1 VSVAASAL
9 IDAPARSSDRAIEL
23 LRGALVADE
32 LEGLGWDPDSM
43 VVNPVLGHPSFGF
56 QICEVDGCDGPV
68 RHRGN
73 ICCTCYDRFRRAI
86 AAGRCRDLDEFKR
99 IRRDPSR
106 AKPMC
111 AVCCVP
117 PDHVRPTAGNGLCL
131 AHEARRKRL
140 GLSVAEFIARGD
152 VVPLRSFG
160 VCRRDGCEGVAAGR
174 RGLCTACEKLWV
186 TRGRP
191 PLGELC
197 ADARVVEVRE
207 LAMVAPISLAGLPE
221 QVRLELLLVAQRFA
235 EQLRK
240 GSREG
245 WRGLVRDARAAGV
258 GSLLELERGEARC
271 QVMLVRRLAQ
281 RELEVLYADV
291 ETEFAR
297 DVWDLRKVGLAVP
310 RATVVLDFSVISQDW
325 LREAAKGWARVRAA
339 STQGTSLKAALLA
352 VALLSESLALREDRG
367 REKSALAR
375 VDVRAYVERL
385 GRLHRAGR
393 LPETT
398 YQRSAGRARMF
409 LRECKDF
416 GLYEPGAPL
425 HGLRAEFSV
434 WLQDLPSKPAEDA
447 DAEGRALPQ
456 VVIDQ
461 LLSEARLESLR
472 ERCGEDVCVMLRVLA
487 DTGRRPGELAALMA
501 SSLERTEFVDEQTG
515 ELQSAWVLVHDMPK
529 VGVKNFRLFIA
540 QSTAELIIEHRDRVA
555 ARYPDTPIS
564 ALRLFPRER
573 LNPHGT
579 VAVYSARLGW
589 AVRRWVRSMPPLVGP
604 AGEEFPRE
612 RVIPYAF
619 RHSFAQRHADNGTPL
634 DVLAAMMGHRTTD
647 TTRGYYKVNKTRMR
661 NAVARVSQM
670 QLNHRG
676 HRVSA
681 SFGEL
686 VDAEY
691 DRYQV
696 GQIAIAFGTCH
707 EPSNVKSSGRS
718 CPYRF
723 RCFGC
728 THFRTDPSYLP
739 ELREHLQRLLV
750 DHERLNAVTDGMLEE
765 WARRDALPSNEEIVA
780 VRRLIRR
787 AEAILDELSEQ
798 ERAMV
803 DELFAIIRR
812 ARASIDTALPTHLSA
827 AVRQPAPTLYP
838 QPATGAVG

>member
-1 VSVAASAL
+1 M
-9 IDAPARSSDRAIEL
+9 EL
-23 LRGALVADE
+23 LHGALAQDE
-32 LEGLGWDPDSM
+32 LARLGWDADSLAL
-43 VVNPVLGHPSFGF
+43 NPVLGHPSFGF
-56 QICEVDGCDGPV
+56 QICEVDGCEGPV

-73 ICCTCYDRFRRAI
+73 VCATCFQRFKRAI
-86 AAGRCRDLDEFKR
+86 AAGRCRDLEEFKR

-106 AKPMC
+106 RKPMC

-117 PDHVRPTAGNGLCL
+117 PDHVRPAAGHGLCGV
-131 AHEARRKRL
+131 HEAHRKRL
-140 GLSVAEFIARGD
+140 GLGVEEFIALDD

-160 VCRRDGCEGVAAGR
+160 VCRQGCDGVAAGR

-186 TRGRP
+186 KRGRP
-191 PLGELC
+191 PLGLLC
-197 ADARVVEVRE
+197 ADRRVVEERE
-207 LAMVAPISLAGLPE
+207 LAMVAPISLAGLPV
-221 QVRLELLLVAQRFA
+221 QVRLELLLVAQRFS

-240 GSREG
+240 GSGEG
-245 WRGLVRDARAAGV
+245 WRGLVRDVREAGV
-258 GSLLELERGEARC
+258 GSLLELERGEAGG

-297 DVWDLRKVGLAVP
+297 DVWDLRKVGLAVE
-310 RATVVLDFSVISQDW
+310 RNTVVLDFSAIAQDW
-325 LREAAKGWARVRAA
+325 LREAAKGWARARATN
-339 STQGTSLKAALLA
+339 TQGTSLKAALLA
-352 VALLSESLALREDRG
+352 VGLLSESLALREDG
-367 REKSALAR
+367 GHAKTALTRA
-375 VDVRAYVERL
+375 DVRAFVERL

-398 YQRSAGRARMF
+398 FRRSAGKVRLF
-409 LRECKDF
+409 LRDCKDF

-425 HGLRAEFSV
+425 HGLSAEFAV
-434 WLQDLPSKPAEDA
+434 WLQDVPRRPAEDA
-447 DAEGRALPQ
+447 SFEGRALPQ

-461 LLSEARLESLR
+461 LLSQAHMSGLR
-472 ERCGEDVCVMLRVLA
+472 ERCGEDMCVMLQILA
-487 DTGRRPGELAALMA
+487 DTGRRPGELARLMA
-501 SSLERTEFVDEQTG
+501 TCLERTEFVDEQTG

-540 QSTAELIIEHRDRVA
+540 QSTAELIIEQRDRVV
-555 ARYPDTPIS
+555 ARYPGTPL
-564 ALRLFPRER
+564 ARLRLFPREK

-579 VAVYSARLGW
+579 LPVYSARLSW
-589 AVRRWVRSMPPLVGP
+589 AFRRWLRWIPKLVGP
-604 AGEEFPRE
+604 SSEEFPRE
-612 RVIPYAF
+612 WVIPYAF

-670 QLNHRG
+670 QLNHGG
-676 HRVSA
+676 HHLSA

-696 GQIAIAFGTCH
+696 GQIAVAFGTCH
-707 EPSNVKSSGRS
+707 EPSNVKSSGQS

-750 DHERLNAVTDGMLEE
+750 DHERLNAATDGMLED
-765 WARRDALPSNEEIVA
+765 WARRDALPAPEEIVA
-780 VRRLIRR
+780 ARRLIRA
-787 AEAILDELSEQ
+787 AEAILDGLTPE
-798 ERAMV
+798 ERASV
-803 DELFAIIRR
+803 DELFAVIRR
-812 ARASIDTALPTHLSA
+812 ARANIETALPRHPSA
-827 AVRQPAPTLYP
+827 VVRQPRPTLYP
-838 QPATGAVG
+838 PTASGVPAS